1 MKIAMIACMAADRI
15 IGSAG
20 HMPWH
25 LPADLAHFKA
35 LTLGKPVIMGR
46 KTFESIG
53 RLLPGRHNI
62 VISAQPNLVIA
73 GATVV
78 SSIDAAFMAAG
89 HVSELMII
97 GGGQLY
103 QSVLPRADT
112 LYLTRVD
119 AQLAG
124 DTQFPLWDERQWRC
138 LSQRVHP
145 ADMDNAYDMVFQH
158 WVREQ
163 SVPF

>member
-20 HMPWH
+20 QMPWH

-53 RLLPGRHNI
+53 RLLPERHNI
-62 VISAQPNLVIA
+62 VISSQPDLVIA

-78 SSIDAAFMAAG
+78 SSIEAAFTAAG
-89 HVSELMII
+89 KVPELMII

-103 QSVLPRADT
+103 QSVLTRADT
-112 LYLTRVD
+112 LYLTRIE

-124 DTQFPLWDERQWRC
+124 DTQFPLWDERQWQC
-138 LSQRVHP
+138 LSCRTHP
-145 ADMDNAYDMVFQH
+145 ADANNAYNMVFQH
-158 WVREQ
+158 WVRVR
-163 SVPF
+163 SAPI